1 MIYSSFAKLY
11 DELMEPTMYDQWLD
25 FVEQELPKTTGQIL
39 DLACGAGRLAVML
52 AQNG

>member
-1 MIYSSFAKLY
+1 
-11 DELMEPTMYDQWLD
+11 MYDQWLD

-52 AQNG
+52 AQNGYQVSGSRSIRRDASFS